1 MVKNKTL
8 LLIAGIVWIFAG
20 FNILIIGVLS
30 YKGYI
35 NLLNLFYSF
44 IIFIIFWFMI
54 FKNLVIKHTGR
65 IKRYKELKKYFR
77 NFFDFPSFIIM
88 AFMIT
93 VGISIRIFNV
103 LPIFIIAIFYSG
115 LGLALFLA
123 GINFLINYFSYN
135 LE

>member
-20 FNILIIGVLS
+20 FNILKIGVLS

-65 IKRYKELKKYFR
+65 IKRYKELKKYFW

-103 LPIFIIAIFYSG
+103 LPIFIIAIF
-115 LGLALFLA
+115 
-123 GINFLINYFSYN
+123 
-135 LE
+135 